1 MQVRFRR
8 PSLPHFGQ
16 GAFLGAQW
24 TGRTTGVGASVPMVC
39 ISGGEDSQDLH
50 SPGCRSYLSRAK
62 RLGIPARL
70 VEISAECRYFRF
82 LTEPGVEPTNNLAEQ
97 AIRFVVLDRLV
108 TQGTRSE
115 AGNRWCERI
124 WTVIAT
130 CSQQGRSVFAYLEAA
145 VGAWFDG
152 TEAPS
157 LLPG

>member
-8 PSLPHFGQ
+8 PCLPHFGQ

-70 VEISAECRYFRF
+70 VEISAECQKRCRSVKLLEAF
-82 LTEPGVEPTNNLAEQ
+82 LASQLISSSRNNLQ
-97 AIRFVVLDRLV
+97 RVRICMSVG
-108 TQGTRSE
+108 TQRKYLSSDINLSHL
-115 AGNRWCERI
+115 AG
-124 WTVIAT
+124 IASI
-130 CSQQGRSVFAYLEAA
+130 CKE
-145 VGAWFDG
+145 
-152 TEAPS
+152 E
-157 LLPG
+157 

>member
-70 VEISAECRYFRF
+70 VEISAEC
-82 LTEPGVEPTNNLAEQ
+82 PTKTTPLP
-97 AIRFVVLDRLV
+97 
-108 TQGTRSE
+108 TQNKTLRKCQCR
-115 AGNRWCERI
+115 AMPMLC
-124 WTVIAT
+124 
-130 CSQQGRSVFAYLEAA
+130 L
-145 VGAWFDG
+145 
-152 TEAPS
+152 
-157 LLPG
+157 